1 MWLASSRRRDE
12 ISRMAKHSPLSKL
25 LCDLVS
31 IPSINPSLDH
41 DNLGCAEEPVTAYL
55 EELSQKAGLRTNRQ
69 KVIPGR
75 DNLIVRLS
83 PMKKAKQRI
92 FLAPHLD
99 VVPASLDAFSP
110 KISKGRLYGRGTC
123 DTKASVA
130 CFFQA
135 ILDLSLSTNRPAQT
149 EIVFVGLV
157 DEEFSQSG
165 SRAFARKGP
174 MGNLA
179 IVGEPTGL
187 QVVTA
192 HKGSLWLQLE
202 THGKAAHGSTPEKG
216 ENAILEMHHALDIL
230 FNEYSVLLRSK
241 NHPLLGSPT
250 LSVGKIL
257 GGSQPNVV
265 PNRCTVDLDR
275 RTIPGEGIDTVITE
289 LKDLFQ
295 SLGKKAP
302 KIKVSRRVP
311 CPPLHTDS
319 SMPYVQML
327 LNKARRRKT
336 CGVPYFTDASPLSA
350 GGTPSVVFGPGN
362 IAQAHAENEWV
373 DLNQVERAHSII
385 LNFLKDLP

>member
-1 MWLASSRRRDE
+1 MV
-12 ISRMAKHSPLSKL
+12 KHSPLSKI

-31 IPSINPSLDH
+31 IPSINPSLDQ
-41 DNLGCAEEPVTAYL
+41 DNIGCAEEPVTAYL
-55 EELSQKAGLRTNRQ
+55 EDLSQKAGLWTNRQ

-75 DNLIVRLS
+75 DNLMVYLS
-83 PMKKAKQRI
+83 PMKKPKQRI
-92 FLAPHLD
+92 LLAPHLD
-99 VVPASLDAFSP
+99 VVPASLEAFSP
-110 KISKGRLYGRGTC
+110 KISKGRLFGRGAC

-135 ILDLSLSTNRPAQT
+135 MLNLSLSTNRPTQT
-149 EIVFVGLV
+149 EIIFVGLV
-157 DEEFSQSG
+157 DEEFTQSG

-174 MGNLA
+174 KGNLA
-179 IVGEPTGL
+179 IVGEPTAL

-216 ENAILEMHHALDIL
+216 ENAILRMHHALEIL
-230 FNEYSVLLRSK
+230 FNEYSVLLSSK

-275 RTIPGEGIDTVITE
+275 RTIPGESIDSVIKE
-289 LKDLFQ
+289 LKYLFRP
-295 SLGKKAP
+295 LGNRAP
-302 KIKVSRRVP
+302 KLKVSRSVP

-319 SMPYVQML
+319 SMPNVQML
-327 LNKARRRKT
+327 LRKAGRRKT
-336 CGVPYFTDASPLSA
+336 RGVPYFTDASPLSA

-373 DLNQVERAHSII
+373 DLDQVERAHSII
-385 LNFLKDLP
+385 LNFLKELP

>member
-1 MWLASSRRRDE
+1 MV
-12 ISRMAKHSPLSKL
+12 KHSPLSKI

-31 IPSINPSLDH
+31 IPSINPSLDQ
-41 DNLGCAEEPVTAYL
+41 DNIGCAEEPVTAYL
-55 EELSQKAGLRTNRQ
+55 EDLSQKAGLRTNRQ

-75 DNLIVRLS
+75 DNLMVYLS
-83 PMKKAKQRI
+83 PMKKPNQRI
-92 FLAPHLD
+92 LLAPHLD
-99 VVPASLDAFSP
+99 VVPASLEAFSP
-110 KISKGRLYGRGTC
+110 KISKGRLYGRGAC

-135 ILDLSLSTNRPAQT
+135 ILNLSLSTNRPTQT
-149 EIVFVGLV
+149 EIIFVGLV
-157 DEEFSQSG
+157 DEEFTQSG

-174 MGNLA
+174 KGNLA
-179 IVGEPTGL
+179 IVGEPTAL

-216 ENAILEMHHALDIL
+216 ENAILRMHHALEIL
-230 FNEYSVLLRSK
+230 FNEYSVLLSSK

-275 RTIPGEGIDTVITE
+275 RTIPGESIDSVIKE
-289 LKDLFQ
+289 LKYLFRP
-295 SLGKKAP
+295 LGNRAP
-302 KIKVSRRVP
+302 KFKVSRSVP

-319 SMPYVQML
+319 SMPNVQML
-327 LNKARRRKT
+327 LRKAGRRKT
-336 CGVPYFTDASPLSA
+336 RGVPYFTDASPLSA

-373 DLNQVERAHSII
+373 DLDQVERAHSII
-385 LNFLKDLP
+385 LNFLKELP

>member
-1 MWLASSRRRDE
+1 MV
-12 ISRMAKHSPLSKL
+12 KHSPLSKI

-31 IPSINPSLDH
+31 IPSINPSLDQ
-41 DNLGCAEEPVTAYL
+41 DNIGCGEEPVTAYL
-55 EELSQKAGLRTNRQ
+55 EDLSQKAGLRTNRQ

-75 DNLIVRLS
+75 DNLMVYLS
-83 PMKKAKQRI
+83 PMKKPKQRI

-99 VVPASLDAFSP
+99 VVPASMEAFSP
-110 KISKGRLYGRGTC
+110 KISKGRLYGRGAC

-135 ILDLSLSTNRPAQT
+135 ILNLSLSTNRPTQT
-149 EIVFVGLV
+149 EIIFVGLV
-157 DEEFSQSG
+157 DEEFTQSG

-174 MGNLA
+174 KGNLA

-216 ENAILEMHHALDIL
+216 ENAILRMHHALEIL
-230 FNEYSVLLRSK
+230 FNEYSVLLSCK

-275 RTIPGEGIDTVITE
+275 RTIPGESIDSVIKE
-289 LKDLFQ
+289 LKDLFRP
-295 SLGKKAP
+295 LGNRAP
-302 KIKVSRRVP
+302 KFKVSRSVP

-319 SMPYVQML
+319 SIPNVQML
-327 LNKARRRKT
+327 LRKAGRRKA

-373 DLNQVERAHSII
+373 DLHQVERAHSII
-385 LNFLKDLP
+385 LNFLKELP

>member
-1 MWLASSRRRDE
+1 MV
-12 ISRMAKHSPLSKL
+12 KHSPLSKI

-31 IPSINPSLDH
+31 IPSINPSLDQ
-41 DNLGCAEEPVTAYL
+41 DNIGCAEEPVTAYL
-55 EELSQKAGLRTNRQ
+55 EDLSQKASLRTNRQ

-75 DNLIVRLS
+75 DNLMVYLS
-83 PMKKAKQRI
+83 PMKKPKQRI
-92 FLAPHLD
+92 LLAPHLD
-99 VVPASLDAFSP
+99 VVPASLEAFSP
-110 KISKGRLYGRGTC
+110 KISKGRLFGRGAC

-135 ILDLSLSTNRPAQT
+135 MLNLSLSTNRPTQT
-149 EIVFVGLV
+149 EIIFVGLV
-157 DEEFSQSG
+157 DEEFTQSG

-174 MGNLA
+174 KGNLA
-179 IVGEPTGL
+179 IVGEPTAL

-216 ENAILEMHHALDIL
+216 ENAILRMHHALEIL
-230 FNEYSVLLRSK
+230 FNEYSVLLSSK

-275 RTIPGEGIDTVITE
+275 RTIPGESIDSVIKE
-289 LKDLFQ
+289 LKYLFRP
-295 SLGKKAP
+295 LGNRAP
-302 KIKVSRRVP
+302 KFKVSRSVP

-319 SMPYVQML
+319 SMPNVQML
-327 LNKARRRKT
+327 LRKAGRRKT
-336 CGVPYFTDASPLSA
+336 RGVPYFTDASPLSA

-373 DLNQVERAHSII
+373 DLDQVERAHSII
-385 LNFLKDLP
+385 LNFLKELP

>member
-1 MWLASSRRRDE
+1 MV
-12 ISRMAKHSPLSKL
+12 KHSPLSKI

-31 IPSINPSLDH
+31 IPSINPSLDQ
-41 DNLGCAEEPVTAYL
+41 DNIGCAEEPVTAYL
-55 EELSQKAGLRTNRQ
+55 EDLSQKAGLKTNRQ

-75 DNLIVRLS
+75 DNLMVSLS
-83 PMKKAKQRI
+83 PMKKPKQRI
-92 FLAPHLD
+92 LLAPHLD
-99 VVPASLDAFSP
+99 VVPAPLEAFSP
-110 KISKGRLYGRGTC
+110 KISKGRLYGRGAC

-135 ILDLSLSTNRPAQT
+135 ILDLSLSTNRPTQT
-149 EIVFVGLV
+149 EIIFVGLV
-157 DEEFSQSG
+157 DEEFTQSG

-174 MGNLA
+174 KGNLA
-179 IVGEPTGL
+179 IVGEPTAL

-216 ENAILEMHHALDIL
+216 ENAILRMHHALGIL
-230 FNEYSVLLRSK
+230 FNEYSVLLSSK

-257 GGSQPNVV
+257 GGSQPNIV

-275 RTIPGEGIDTVITE
+275 RTIPGESIDSVIKE
-289 LKDLFQ
+289 LKDLFRP
-295 SLGKKAP
+295 LGNRAP
-302 KIKVSRRVP
+302 KFKVSRSVP

-327 LNKARRRKT
+327 LKKAGRRKA

-362 IAQAHAENEWV
+362 IAQAHAESEWV
-373 DLNQVERAHSII
+373 DLDQVERAHSII
-385 LNFLKDLP
+385 LNFLKELP

>member
-1 MWLASSRRRDE
+1 MV
-12 ISRMAKHSPLSKL
+12 KHSPLSKL

-31 IPSINPSLDH
+31 IPSINPSLDQ
-41 DNLGCAEEPVTAYL
+41 DNIGCAEEPVTAYL
-55 EELSQKAGLRTNRQ
+55 EDLSQKAGLRTKRQ
-69 KVIPGR
+69 KVILGR
-75 DNLIVRLS
+75 DNLMVYLS
-83 PMKKAKQRI
+83 PMKKPKQRI
-92 FLAPHLD
+92 LLAPHLD
-99 VVPASLDAFSP
+99 VVPASLEAFSP
-110 KISKGRLYGRGTC
+110 KISKGRLFGRGAC

-135 ILDLSLSTNRPAQT
+135 MLNLSLSTNRPTQT
-149 EIVFVGLV
+149 EIIFVGLV
-157 DEEFSQSG
+157 DEEFTQSG

-174 MGNLA
+174 KGNLA
-179 IVGEPTGL
+179 IVGEPTAL

-216 ENAILEMHHALDIL
+216 ENAILRMHHALEIL
-230 FNEYSVLLRSK
+230 FNKYSVLLSSE

-275 RTIPGEGIDTVITE
+275 RTIPGESIDSVIKE
-289 LKDLFQ
+289 LKYLFRP
-295 SLGKKAP
+295 LGNRAP
-302 KIKVSRRVP
+302 KFKVSRSVP

-319 SMPYVQML
+319 SMPNVQML
-327 LNKARRRKT
+327 LRKAGRRKT
-336 CGVPYFTDASPLSA
+336 RGVPYFTDASPLSA

-373 DLNQVERAHSII
+373 DLDQVERAHSII
-385 LNFLKDLP
+385 LNFLKELP